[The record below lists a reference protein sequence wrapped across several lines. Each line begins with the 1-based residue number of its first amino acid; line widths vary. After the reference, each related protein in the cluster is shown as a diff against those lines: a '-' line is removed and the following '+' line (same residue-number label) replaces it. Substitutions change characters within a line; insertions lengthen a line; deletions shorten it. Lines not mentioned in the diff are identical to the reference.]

1 MVQYTDEF
9 KEKVRAEF
17 PNSAKISNWL
27 DQNREIIG
35 RYLDDSI
42 EKFSFQD
49 ILNTPIGELVNRA
62 QRSQRLTLL
71 YDEFLTYWSN

>member
-17 PNSAKISNWL
+17 PTNAKISDWL

-49 ILNTPIGELVNRA
+49 ILNTPIAELVLRA
-62 QRSQRLTLL
+62 QRSQRLALL